1 MSSTPIHFI
10 QQLESVKLSV
20 GAGLRAIY
28 PKVGSTLA
36 SRTNYSCEF
45 ASRSL

>member
-28 PKVGSTLA
+28 PKVGSIPG
-36 SRTNYSCEF
+36 SRTNQ
-45 ASRSL
+45 